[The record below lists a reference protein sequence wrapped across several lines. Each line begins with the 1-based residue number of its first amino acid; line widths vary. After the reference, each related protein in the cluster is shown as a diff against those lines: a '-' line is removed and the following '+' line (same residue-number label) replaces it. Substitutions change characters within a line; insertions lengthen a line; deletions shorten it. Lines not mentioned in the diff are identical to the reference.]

1 VSIAMHEKGGII
13 ACYVVV
19 NWISSA
25 DLLFSHLTAVVVFN
39 IKFAECGHFFNGTDL
54 HSILTI
60 NISIPTSVLL
70 VQIFAL

>member
-39 IKFAECGHFFNGTDL
+39 IKFAECGHFSMVQTC
-54 HSILTI
+54 IL
-60 NISIPTSVLL
+60 
-70 VQIFAL
+70 F